1 MITYADYTLAE
12 IFANYQSLIANY
24 PIIVYILVASLIFG
38 ILVLVNIP
46 NSTAFG
52 LTLTAWISVFIGIF
66 VFRKMDMINEI
77 TSIFNIHFYENIFFY
92 YWNAIIG
99 LLLMHMVIHNTK
111 KTYLTKFITMIFF
124 CLSISNLIF
133 SLYIS
138 HVVGNDLLMVVGNIA
153 PMIVVGNIL
162 IFIFYLYL
170 FIYKVVEF
178 FRGKK

>member
-12 IFANYQSLIANY
+12 IFSNYQNLISNY
-24 PIIVYILVASLIFG
+24 PIIIYIVAAALLFG
-38 ILVLVNIP
+38 IIVLVNIP
-46 NSTAFG
+46 SSTAYG
-52 LTLTAWISVFIGIF
+52 LTLTAWMGSFIGIF
-66 VFRKMDMINEI
+66 VFRKIDMINEI

-92 YWNAIIG
+92 YWNAIVG

-111 KTYLTKFITMIFF
+111 KTYLTKFITMIFY

-138 HVVGNDLLMVVGNIA
+138 YVVGNDLLMVVGNIA
-153 PMIVVGNIL
+153 PMIVVGNII

-178 FRGKK
+178 FKGKK